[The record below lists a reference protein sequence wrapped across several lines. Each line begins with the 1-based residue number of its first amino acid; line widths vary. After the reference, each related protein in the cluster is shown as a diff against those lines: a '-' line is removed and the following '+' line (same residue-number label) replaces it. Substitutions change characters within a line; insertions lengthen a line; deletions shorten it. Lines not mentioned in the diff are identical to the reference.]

1 MGLFRRWRRRR
12 ALEATRI
19 DEALWRRVLAGL
31 PFLRGLSA
39 ADLRELRD
47 LAVLFLS
54 EKEMHGAAD
63 LELSDDIRLSIA
75 LQACLPIL
83 KLGLDAYDGW
93 VGVVVYPGEFRVQRQ
108 EMDEDGVMHE
118 YEEELSG
125 EAWEGGPVVLSW
137 QDVKLTEAGYNVVIH
152 EFAHKLDMENG
163 NADGFPVPR
172 NGLDPARW
180 QQVWQSAYEAFC
192 REVDAGRETLVDAY
206 AAEHPAEFFAVMSEM
221 FFTHSEVLARDWP
234 ALYGQLAGYYR
245 QDPAERLGPDLPRP
259 EERKNEG

>member
-1 MGLFRRWRRRR
+1 GLFKSWRRRR
-12 ALEATRI
+12 ALKATQI
-19 DEALWRRVLAGL
+19 GEALWQRVLAGL

-39 ADLRELRD
+39 ADLEELRA
-47 LAVLFLS
+47 LTVLFLA

-83 KLGLDAYDGW
+83 KLGLAAYDGW
-93 VGVVVYPGEFRVQRQ
+93 VGVVVYPGEFRVKRQ

-152 EFAHKLDMENG
+152 EFAHK
-163 NADGFPVPR
+163 
-172 NGLDPARW
+172 
-180 QQVWQSAYEAFC
+180 
-192 REVDAGRETLVDAY
+192 
-206 AAEHPAEFFAVMSEM
+206 
-221 FFTHSEVLARDWP
+221 
-234 ALYGQLAGYYR
+234 
-245 QDPAERLGPDLPRP
+245 
-259 EERKNEG
+259 

>member
-1 MGLFRRWRRRR
+1 MGLIKNWRRRR
-12 ALEATRI
+12 ALKNQSI
-19 DEALWRRVLAGL
+19 DEDLWRRVLAGL
-31 PFLRGLSA
+31 PFLRGLSSA
-39 ADLRELRD
+39 ELGELRELA
-47 LAVLFLS
+47 LLFLA
-54 EKEMHGAAD
+54 EKEMHGAGG
-63 LELSDDIRLSIA
+63 LELSDDICLSIA

-83 KLGLDAYDGW
+83 KLGLDAYAGW
-93 VGVVVYPGEFRVQRQ
+93 VGVVVYPAEFLVRRE

-137 QDVKLTEAGYNVVIH
+137 QDVKLTSAGYNVVIH

-172 NGLDPARW
+172 NGLDPERW
-180 QQVWQSAYEAFC
+180 QEVWQLAYDGFC
-192 REVDAGRETLVDAY
+192 REVDAGRETLVDPY

-234 ALYGQLAGYYR
+234 GLYEQLAGYYR
-245 QDPAERLGPDLPRP
+245 QDPAERLHDAGVAPTSP
-259 EERKNEG
+259 